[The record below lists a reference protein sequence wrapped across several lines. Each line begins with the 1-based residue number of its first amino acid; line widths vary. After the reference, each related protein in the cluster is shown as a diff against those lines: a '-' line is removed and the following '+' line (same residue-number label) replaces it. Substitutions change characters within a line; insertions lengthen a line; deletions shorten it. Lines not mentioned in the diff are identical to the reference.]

1 MLTIAIASTKGGVG
15 KTTTAASLGV
25 RAARDSA
32 RVALVDLDPQ
42 KALVETD
49 RHDQNEPSVQEP
61 QQVQQDDDHDRNTCQ
76 PKYDV
81 AEHNLPRLRDRSTGG
96 WSKRKARGYALIAVV
111 ATLLGRPPGGSK

>member
-1 MLTIAIASTKGGVG
+1 MCEPRPFGGSRGSCVEQCWLGTGLT
-15 KTTTAASLGV
+15 
-25 RAARDSA
+25 
-32 RVALVDLDPQ
+32 
-42 KALVETD
+42 ETD